1 MNARLNALSGKLVL
15 LLGSAALAGCSM
27 APKYVRPEA
36 PVSPSFPTGA
46 AYEGAQPSEAGAGA
60 DIGWRDFYDDP
71 LLHELVEKAL
81 ANNRDF
87 RVTALNVEAARAQ
100 YRIQRSELL
109 PTIAVGAEGTAQQ
122 LPSDLF
128 YNRRSYQVG
137 ATASA
142 WELDLWGRI
151 RSLSDQALESYLAL
165 DATRQASQM
174 SLVAEVAN
182 AYLTLRADQELLRLA
197 NETLATQERSYALT
211 KQLADVGNLARL
223 DLERAEVALR
233 TAESD
238 RATYTRLA
246 AQDRN
251 ALVLLLGE
259 PLSAELAA
267 RLDAADTLPD
277 GIMPADLP
285 AGLPSDLLTRRP
297 DIRAAEHTLRAAN
310 ANIGAARAA
319 FFPTISLTGSAG
331 TASASLDDLFS
342 SGSGAWSFM
351 PRITLPLPIF
361 GGSALRTNL
370 DRAEVQKRI
379 EIASYERAI
388 QSAFREVA
396 DGLAGKGTLDAQI
409 RSETQRVEASRNAYM
424 LAEQRFE
431 AGEDD
436 NLALLDAQRT
446 LYGSQQALVRSKLV
460 RLGNLINLYKA
471 LGGGWQENGRSA
483 DAI

>member
-1 MNARLNALSGKLVL
+1 M
-15 LLGSAALAGCSM
+15 
-27 APKYVRPEA
+27 
-36 PVSPSFPTGA
+36 
-46 AYEGAQPSEAGAGA
+46 
-60 DIGWRDFYDDP
+60 
-71 LLHELVEKAL
+71 
-81 ANNRDF
+81 
-87 RVTALNVEAARAQ
+87 
-100 YRIQRSELL
+100 
-109 PTIAVGAEGTAQQ
+109 
-122 LPSDLF
+122 
-128 YNRRSYQVG
+128 G

-151 RSLSDQALESYLAL
+151 RSLSDEALESYLSL

-197 NETLATQERSYALT
+197 NETLVTQERSYALT

-259 PLSAELAA
+259 PLSAELAT

-285 AGLPSDLLTRRP
+285 AGLPSDLLARRP

-361 GGSALRTNL
+361 GGGALRANL

-379 EIASYERAI
+379 EIANYEGAI
-388 QSAFREVA
+388 QTAFREVA

-409 RSETQRVEASRNAYM
+409 RSEMQRVGASRNAYT
-424 LAEQRFE
+424 LAEQRFTT
-431 AGEDD
+431 GEDD

-446 LYGSQQALVRSKLV
+446 LYRSQQDLVRSKLL
-460 RLGNLINLYKA
+460 RLSNLINLYKA

>member
-1 MNARLNALSGKLVL
+1 MNARLNALSGKLIL

-46 AYEGAQPSEAGAGA
+46 AYEGVQPSEASAGA

-81 ANNRDF
+81 TNNRDL

-109 PTIAVGAEGTAQQ
+109 PTIAVGAEGTAQR

-137 ATASA
+137 AMASA
-142 WELDLWGRI
+142 WELDLWGRV
-151 RSLSDQALESYLAL
+151 RSLSDQALESYLSL

-211 KQLADVGNLARL
+211 KQLAEVGNLARL

-238 RATYTRLA
+238 RATFTRLA

-259 PLSAELAA
+259 PLSPELTT

-297 DIRAAEHTLRAAN
+297 DIRAAEHTLRGAN

-331 TASASLDDLFS
+331 TASASCCN
-342 SGSGAWSFM
+342 GASM
-351 PRITLPLPIF
+351 RHAP
-361 GGSALRTNL
+361 
-370 DRAEVQKRI
+370 
-379 EIASYERAI
+379 
-388 QSAFREVA
+388 
-396 DGLAGKGTLDAQI
+396 
-409 RSETQRVEASRNAYM
+409 
-424 LAEQRFE
+424 
-431 AGEDD
+431 
-436 NLALLDAQRT
+436 
-446 LYGSQQALVRSKLV
+446 
-460 RLGNLINLYKA
+460 
-471 LGGGWQENGRSA
+471 
-483 DAI
+483 